1 MLRVRQISLN
11 INDDNIKTLKKKLV
25 KKLGVSEESIKSWKI
40 VKKSLDARDKAFISY
55 VYEVEVALQNEDY
68 IWQKNSSKDIVKVK
82 ESSISYKPKGN
93 ILLTKRPVI
102 IGSGPAGLFCAYFL
116 AKYGYNPLIVE
127 QGEKIEDRVK
137 TVELF
142 FKENILNENSN
153 IQFGEGGAG
162 TFSDG
167 KLNTL
172 VKDQDSFIQ
181 KVFDIFVLFG
191 APKEIKYLK
200 NPHIGT
206 DILRKV
212 IINMREAIIKMG
224 AEFRY
229 NTICTDITIKD
240 NKIAEITL
248 NDKEKIKTDILVLA
262 IGNSARLTF
271 KMLYEKGIKMTNK
284 PFAIGLRIAHPKE
297 LIDKNQYG
305 KSYKMLPSA
314 SYKLTYKASTG
325 RGVYSFCMC
334 PGGYVINASSTK
346 GYLVVNGMS
355 NYKRDNFY
363 SNSAIV
369 VTITK
374 EDLQDEVMKGIS
386 FQEKLEKKAYL
397 LGKGSIPVQR
407 AADYLN
413 YQESKDLI
421 VDKDMVKGSFSSANL
436 RELFP
441 DFINNSLEEALIY
454 FNKKIPGFIS
464 SNAILFG
471 VETRT
476 SSPVR
481 IVRDENFE
489 SNIKGI
495 YPIGEGSGY
504 TGGITTSAIDGIKA
518 FLKITNKYKINVKK

>member
-11 INDDNIKTLKKKLV
+11 INDDNLKTLKKKLV

-116 AKYGYNPLIVE
+116 AKYGYNPLIIE

-229 NTICTDITIKD
+229 NTLCTDITIKD

-248 NDKEKIKTDILVLA
+248 NDKEKVKTDILVLA

-305 KSYKMLPSA
+305 KSY
-314 SYKLTYKASTG
+314 
-325 RGVYSFCMC
+325 

-355 NYKRDNFY
+355 DYKRDNSY
-363 SNSAIV
+363 SNSAIA

>member
-11 INDDNIKTLKKKLV
+11 INDDNLKTLKKKLV

-82 ESSISYKPKGN
+82 ESSNSYKPKGN

-116 AKYGYNPLIVE
+116 AKYGYNPLIIE

-200 NPHIGT
+200 NSHIGT

-229 NTICTDITIKD
+229 N
-240 NKIAEITL
+240 N
-248 NDKEKIKTDILVLA
+248 
-262 IGNSARLTF
+262 
-271 KMLYEKGIKMTNK
+271 
-284 PFAIGLRIAHPKE
+284 
-297 LIDKNQYG
+297 
-305 KSYKMLPSA
+305 
-314 SYKLTYKASTG
+314 
-325 RGVYSFCMC
+325 YS
-334 PGGYVINASSTK
+334 
-346 GYLVVNGMS
+346 
-355 NYKRDNFY
+355 
-363 SNSAIV
+363 
-369 VTITK
+369 
-374 EDLQDEVMKGIS
+374 
-386 FQEKLEKKAYL
+386 
-397 LGKGSIPVQR
+397 
-407 AADYLN
+407 
-413 YQESKDLI
+413 
-421 VDKDMVKGSFSSANL
+421 
-436 RELFP
+436 
-441 DFINNSLEEALIY
+441 
-454 FNKKIPGFIS
+454 
-464 SNAILFG
+464 
-471 VETRT
+471 
-476 SSPVR
+476 
-481 IVRDENFE
+481 
-489 SNIKGI
+489 
-495 YPIGEGSGY
+495 
-504 TGGITTSAIDGIKA
+504 
-518 FLKITNKYKINVKK
+518 